1 MKKLKLTKII
11 ASSLIVVSAFALNPI
26 GASAEWKQDSN
37 GWWNTEGS
45 SWSVGWRKIDGK
57 YYYFGQDG
65 YMVHDT
71 TIDGYN
77 IGSDGAWVQS
87 IQNSSLTS
95 EEDKKATTSDNNNFT
110 IAQFVSIMKTKVDN
124 LEVEDADAD
133 EDFIHTTR
141 KIIKTDDEQLD
152 VYIYNCNEEMEKDSL
167 NIDSEG
173 SGYTY
178 TLDNGKSSSTNISW
192 ISDPHFYKKGNII
205 VQYVGQNEKI
215 ISYLND
221 IFGEQFAGYKESS
234 N

>member
-1 MKKLKLTKII
+1 MERLKLTKFI
-11 ASSLIVVSAFALNPI
+11 ASSLVAASVLALNPI
-26 GASAEWKQDSN
+26 GVSAEWKQDSN

-87 IQNSSLTS
+87 IQNSSLSS

-124 LEVEDADAD
+124 LEVEDAEAD

-152 VYIYNCNEEMEKDSL
+152 IYIY
-167 NIDSEG
+167 I
-173 SGYTY
+173 
-178 TLDNGKSSSTNISW
+178 
-192 ISDPHFYKKGNII
+192 
-205 VQYVGQNEKI
+205 
-215 ISYLND
+215 
-221 IFGEQFAGYKESS
+221 
-234 N
+234 